1 MLELLIL
8 ALRSRSQVFVLKNH
22 SKEDLLKFLNLA
34 LMDSAIEKK
43 KPVLKETEAL
53 LRISGGDARKLL
65 NALEFVINNVEGDE
79 NTDSNITPKMCNEVR
94 ESVENCDE
102 NGPLVIFIAKMVA
115 VDKSDLNGIDDLI
128 LDYDK
133 EENEGGD
140 EGNCTDGINAKEKN
154 RSIFM
159 GFGRIFSGTF
169 DANSKDQMASLYVL
183 GPKYSPFVDGNIDS
197 SSSQQENIQVSQK
210 INEKLFSTQHVH
222 EIKRCRIYP
231 FMMMGKDF
239 RLLKTARAG
248 NVVGVLGLEKYVIKT
263 ATISNTLACMVKY
276 YSLH

>member
-1 MLELLIL
+1 
-8 ALRSRSQVFVLKNH
+8 
-22 SKEDLLKFLNLA
+22 
-34 LMDSAIEKK
+34 
-43 KPVLKETEAL
+43 
-53 LRISGGDARKLL
+53 
-65 NALEFVINNVEGDE
+65 
-79 NTDSNITPKMCNEVR
+79 
-94 ESVENCDE
+94 
-102 NGPLVIFIAKMVA
+102 
-115 VDKSDLNGIDDLI
+115 
-128 LDYDK
+128 
-133 EENEGGD
+133 
-140 EGNCTDGINAKEKN
+140 
-154 RSIFM
+154 M

-263 ATISNTLACMVKY
+263 ATIKYTCMHVICAITEASGAHFNSCNRAK
-276 YSLH
+276 SSVGK